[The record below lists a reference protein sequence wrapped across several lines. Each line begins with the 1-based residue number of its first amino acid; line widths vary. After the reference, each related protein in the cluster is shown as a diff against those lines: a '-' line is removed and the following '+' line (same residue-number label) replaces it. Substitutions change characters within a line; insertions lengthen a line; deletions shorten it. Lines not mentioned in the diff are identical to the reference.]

1 MVDRDKL
8 IQDNIPFVYYIIHKY
23 YPTFSKDEDIIQSGM
38 VGLVKAANK
47 FDASKGKFST
57 YAGVIIK
64 NEIAKELKLRVNDS
78 ITIPLSQL
86 QGGGTEW

>member
-1 MVDRDKL
+1 M
-8 IQDNIPFVYYIIHKY
+8 DNIPFVYYIIHKY
-23 YPTFSKDEDIIQSGM
+23 YPTFAKDEDIIQSGM

-47 FDASKGKFST
+47 FDSTKGKFST

-78 ITIPLSQL
+78 QTVSLDQL
-86 QGGGTEW
+86 KDGGLEW